1 MKPDMHRVTRFRNDL
16 TTELEFDPKLA
27 DGISNAVYETVLSV
41 YEGIGATEA
50 RLAEKFEA
58 LESELRQWHYDDQR
72 QLREHI
78 THLRSIEADIHRK
91 ITKDFMH
98 SDEFWWRTIVAALSG
113 SAVSIVLFAVIVGL
127 IRG

>member
-1 MKPDMHRVTRFRNDL
+1 MKPDIRRFTRFRNDL
-16 TTELEFDPKLA
+16 TNELEFEPKLA
-27 DGISNAVYETVLSV
+27 DGISNAVSETVLLV
-41 YEGIGATEA
+41 YEGIEAAEA

-58 LESELRQWHYDDQR
+58 LERELRQWHYDDQR

-78 THLRSIEADIHRK
+78 TQLRTIEADIHRK

-113 SAVSIVLFAVIVGL
+113 SAVSIVLFAVIVALVKG
-127 IRG
+127 